1 MAYRLSRG
9 ESMHQAAV
17 RIADEEL
24 SEAIER
30 LRSSGGSRQADTHT
44 RVHAAR
50 KAIKRT
56 RALARLLREGLGAG
70 FHRDNL
76 DLRDAARRLAER
88 RDAAVAA
95 DAFTRLVPEPV
106 GPLAA
111 IRERLAA
118 VRDEVVAA
126 DAALAAA
133 AEDLARVRSRSAD
146 WPPLERGWS
155 ILEPGLKTSYKQG
168 RQAMRTAFADPTPAA
183 FHAWRKRVKDL
194 WYHTQLLHNV
204 WKGVQSAWAE
214 ALEDLSDALG
224 DDHDLEVLRAALA
237 AHPDLDPEARRDVL
251 ARADARSAELRA
263 AAWTLGQRLYA
274 ERPRRYAARIHRYWE
289 TWRDHERRTAAA
301 ARPAAPDPTGPPST
315 DALQADPEFI
325 CPGDYVSS
333 DMPCRPAKDPPTTGV

>member
-1 MAYRLSRG
+1 MAYRFSRG
-9 ESMHQAAV
+9 ESIHQAAV

-30 LRSSGGSRQADTHT
+30 LRASGGPGQADTHT

-56 RALARLLREGLGAG
+56 RALARLLRDGLGPR

-95 DAFTRLVPEPV
+95 DAFARLAPEPTGALLV
-106 GPLAA
+106 V
-111 IRERLAA
+111 RDRLAA
-118 VRDEVVAA
+118 VRDEVVAG

-155 ILEPGLKTSYKQG
+155 VLEPGLKTSYKRG
-168 RQAMRTAFADPTPAA
+168 REAMRTAFADPTPAA

-194 WYHTQLLHNV
+194 WYHTQLLHNA
-204 WKGVQSAWAE
+204 WKGLQSAWAE

-237 AHPDLDPEARRDVL
+237 THPDLDADARCDVL

-274 ERPRRYAARIHRYWE
+274 ERPRHYVARIHRYWE
-289 TWRDHERRTAAA
+289 TWRDHDRRTAAA
-301 ARPAAPDPTGPPST
+301 RRRAPEPPSPPSAA
-315 DALQADPEFI
+315 ALQADPEFI
-325 CPGDYVSS
+325 CPGDHVSP
-333 DMPCRPAKDPPTTGV
+333 DMPCKPA